1 MRLRL
6 TCNPQGWY
14 TISRLSLV
22 RKRVKGTRRNGLY
35 LRPGE
40 PMDQE
45 HICPDSVFALF
56 GIRLEPFQSVEIEA
70 NMRVTGPVTTVEK
83 EPK

>member
-1 MRLRL
+1 
-6 TCNPQGWY
+6 
-14 TISRLSLV
+14 
-22 RKRVKGTRRNGLY
+22 
-35 LRPGE
+35 
-40 PMDQE
+40 MDQE